1 MMPIPASLHDPSG
14 AFLGMLRPRR
24 ARMVLGRRYVLG
36 DEYRERRLRRG
47 TLAPAVALWSP
58 A

>member
-1 MMPIPASLHDPSG
+1 MPIPASLHDPSG